1 MMTFKDRP
9 IAVRLIAHFSLLA
22 LLVLASMMYSLSV
35 SRTLDGTSSAI
46 NESGALRMQAYRIAS
61 QVQQGSEGEPLNEL
75 IEEMERRLTSPA
87 LARVL
92 PDDADHPLN
101 RHYRRVNEHWGQLRG
116 LLETSPLAYLIVVDG
131 FVEEIH
137 AFVDEL
143 EARSEG
149 RIGQLQAFQTLAV
162 IIAMLLIVS
171 FTHLI
176 VRRIVQP
183 LTRLTTAVEAVTRG
197 DLQQRSD
204 YRARDEFGMLGQALD
219 TMADEL
225 VDTNRGLEHRV
236 REQTRALRRKTDTLQ
251 FLFDLSR
258 ELSHADRPLPAL
270 MRDLA
275 LELPRVAELS
285 DVEWVD
291 HPEDPNSEHHFH
303 VCVDN
308 ADTWLSITSVQP
320 LEDWQR
326 QLAETI
332 CELLNAALEHRH
344 QAENERRLALLEE
357 RSVLAREL
365 HDSLAQA
372 LSYLKLRVARWR
384 KLQQRE
390 TPAQTLVSE
399 VADIEEGLNAAYRN
413 LRELLVTFRLNANL
427 PEFKTNIDAT
437 IEEFGT
443 MASIDLSCQLA
454 DDWPDLTAT
463 QEVHCLHIIR
473 ESLTNVVKHARASRA
488 EVRLERDGERCCV
501 DILDDGIGFRDGQ
514 AKPNHFGLTI
524 LRERARRLHGHIEF
538 ATRPEGGAR
547 VRLCFPIEP
556 VNQTP
561 TTEDAL

>member
-9 IAVRLIAHFSLLA
+9 IAVRLIGHFTLLA
-22 LLVLASMMYSLSV
+22 LLVLASMMHSLTI
-35 SRTLDGTSSAI
+35 SRSLDGTSAAI

-61 QVQQGSEGEPLNEL
+61 QVQQTAEGEPLDAL
-75 IEEMERRLTSPA
+75 IEEMEQRLMSPD
-87 LARVL
+87 LVRVL
-92 PDDADHPLN
+92 PEADNHPLN
-101 RHYRRVNEHWGQLRG
+101 VRYRRVVEHWQQLSR
-116 LLETSPLAYLIVVDG
+116 LLADSPLAYLIVVDS
-131 FVEEIH
+131 FVEEIY

-143 EARSEG
+143 EAHSEG
-149 RIGQLQAFQTLAV
+149 QINQLQWFQTLAV
-162 IIAMLLIVS
+162 IIAVLLIVS
-171 FTHLI
+171 FTYLI

-183 LTRLTTAVEAVTRG
+183 LTRLTRAVESVTEG
-197 DLQQRSD
+197 DLHHRSD
-204 YRARDEFGMLGQALD
+204 YRANDEFGFLGRALD

-225 VDTNRGLEHRV
+225 VETNQGLEHRV
-236 REQTRALRRKTDTLQ
+236 REQTRALQRKTDTLQ

-258 ELSHADRPLPAL
+258 ELNHANQPLPSL

-275 LELPRVAELS
+275 LELPHVAELS
-285 DVEWVD
+285 DVEWID
-291 HPEDPNSEHHFH
+291 QPEDPNSEHHFH

-332 CELLNAALEHRH
+332 CDLLNAALEHRH
-344 QAENERRLALLEE
+344 QTENERRLALLEE

-427 PEFKTNIDAT
+427 PEFKHNVDAT
-437 IEEFGT
+437 IEEFSK
-443 MASIDLSCQLA
+443 MANIDLSCQLA
-454 DDWPDLTAT
+454 DDWPTLTAS

-473 ESLTNVVKHARASRA
+473 ESLTNVVKHSGADTA
-488 EVRLERDGERCCV
+488 EVRLQRDGDQCCV
-501 DILDDGIGFRDGQ
+501 DIIDNGKGFGDI
-514 AKPNHFGLTI
+514 AVKPTHFGLTI
-524 LRERARRLHGHIEF
+524 LDERARRLHGTIAFES
-538 ATRPEGGAR
+538 RPEGGAQ

-556 VNQTP
+556 VTETP
-561 TTEDAL
+561 ATEDAL